1 MVQYACKIS
10 HIPTNVNWNWV
21 KITDVLCMVHVGS
34 SLVPVLE
41 VTESWAGHGNE
52 AMLVASYLCS
62 YVFMI
67 TPHLKKYK

>member
-34 SLVPVLE
+34 SLVRVIE
-41 VTESWAGHGNE
+41 VKESWVGHRNE
-52 AMLVASYLCS
+52 AMLVAICVAMYL
-62 YVFMI
+62 
-67 TPHLKKYK
+67 